1 MKSIYLLLLINTY
14 AVFSF
19 NYLKFNNK
27 FRTKKSI
34 LFSNKYN
41 NIYLNKNNSRV
52 LQTSIYLESL
62 EKKNIYNNPKIVTN
76 ISFDNI
82 MLYNNYIETI
92 YDNKNQF
99 LIIEFKNNTRHIY
112 YYINNYLH
120 INEIIKNSNIYYIN
134 LHDYPK
140 YIINSPFGFL
150 HLKKNNNN

>member
-1 MKSIYLLLLINTY
+1 MIFIYLLLLINIY
-14 AVFSF
+14 YVFSF

-27 FRTKKSI
+27 IKPKKSI
-34 LFSNKYN
+34 LFLNKNNN

-52 LQTSIYLESL
+52 LQTSTYLESL
-62 EKKNIYNNPKIVTN
+62 EKKEEFNNPKIITN

-92 YDNKNQF
+92 YDNKKKF
-99 LIIEFKNNTRHIY
+99 LIIEFKNNTRHVY

-134 LHDYPK
+134 LNDYPA
-140 YIINSPFGFL
+140 YIINSPFGFFTFE
-150 HLKKNNNN
+150 KK

>member
-52 LQTSIYLESL
+52 LQTSTYLESL
-62 EKKNIYNNPKIVTN
+62 EKKVIFNNQKIITN

>member
-1 MKSIYLLLLINTY
+1 MIFIYLLLLINIY
-14 AVFSF
+14 DVFSF

-27 FRTKKSI
+27 FRPQKTI
-34 LFSNKYN
+34 LFSNKYD

-52 LQTSIYLESL
+52 LQTSTYLESL
-62 EKKNIYNNPKIVTN
+62 EKKIILNNPKIVRN

-92 YDNKNQF
+92 YDNKNKF
-99 LIIEFKNNTRHIY
+99 LIIEFKNNTKHVY
-112 YYINNYLH
+112 YYINNYLN

-140 YIINSPFGFL
+140 YIINSPFGFFTFE
-150 HLKKNNNN
+150 KK

>member
-1 MKSIYLLLLINTY
+1 MIFIYLLLLINIY
-14 AVFSF
+14 DVFSF

-27 FRTKKSI
+27 FRSKKTI

-52 LQTSIYLESL
+52 LQTSTYLESL
-62 EKKNIYNNPKIVTN
+62 EKKVIFNNQKIITN

-92 YDNKNQF
+92 YDNKNKF
-99 LIIEFKNNTRHIY
+99 LIIEFKNNTRHVY

-120 INEIIKNSNIYYIN
+120 INEIIKNSNIYYIDLN
-134 LHDYPK
+134 DYPT
-140 YIINSPFGFL
+140 YIINSPFGFFTFE
-150 HLKKNNNN
+150 KK

>member
-1 MKSIYLLLLINTY
+1 MKFIYLLLFINTY

-52 LQTSIYLESL
+52 LQTSTYLESL
-62 EKKNIYNNPKIVTN
+62 EKKIILNNPKIVRN

-99 LIIEFKNNTRHIY
+99 LIIEFKNNTRHVY

>member
-1 MKSIYLLLLINTY
+1 MIFIYLLLLINIY
-14 AVFSF
+14 DVFSF

-27 FRTKKSI
+27 FRSKKTI

-52 LQTSIYLESL
+52 LQTSTYLESL
-62 EKKNIYNNPKIVTN
+62 EKKVIFNNPKIITN

-92 YDNKNQF
+92 YDNKNKF
-99 LIIEFKNNTRHIY
+99 LIIEFKNNTRHVY

-120 INEIIKNSNIYYIN
+120 INEIIKNSNIYYIDLN
-134 LHDYPK
+134 DYPT
-140 YIINSPFGFL
+140 YIINSPFGFFTFE
-150 HLKKNNNN
+150 KK

>member
-1 MKSIYLLLLINTY
+1 MKFIYLLLFINTY

-52 LQTSIYLESL
+52 LQTSTYLESL
-62 EKKNIYNNPKIVTN
+62 EKKKTFNNPKIVTN

-99 LIIEFKNNTRHIY
+99 LIIEFKNNTRHVY

-120 INEIIKNSNIYYIN
+120 INEIINNSNIYYIN

>member
-1 MKSIYLLLLINTY
+1 MIFIYLLLLINIY
-14 AVFSF
+14 DVFSF

-27 FRTKKSI
+27 FRSKKTI

-52 LQTSIYLESL
+52 LQTSTYLESL
-62 EKKNIYNNPKIVTN
+62 EKKITFNNPKIVTN

-92 YDNKNQF
+92 YDNKNKF
-99 LIIEFKNNTRHIY
+99 LIIEFKNNTRHVY

-120 INEIIKNSNIYYIN
+120 IDEIIKNSNIYYIN

-140 YIINSPFGFL
+140 YIINSPFGFFTFE
-150 HLKKNNNN
+150 KK

>member
-1 MKSIYLLLLINTY
+1 
-14 AVFSF
+14 
-19 NYLKFNNK
+19 
-27 FRTKKSI
+27 
-34 LFSNKYN
+34 
-41 NIYLNKNNSRV
+41 
-52 LQTSIYLESL
+52 
-62 EKKNIYNNPKIVTN
+62 
-76 ISFDNI
+76 

-99 LIIEFKNNTRHIY
+99 LIIEFKNNTRHVY

-120 INEIIKNSNIYYIN
+120 INEIINNSNIYYIN

>member
-1 MKSIYLLLLINTY
+1 MIFIYLLLLINIY
-14 AVFSF
+14 YVFSF

-27 FRTKKSI
+27 FKPKKSI
-34 LFSNKYN
+34 LFLNKNN

-52 LQTSIYLESL
+52 LQTSTYLESL
-62 EKKNIYNNPKIVTN
+62 EKKKVFNNPKIITN

-92 YDNKNQF
+92 YDNKKKF
-99 LIIEFKNNTRHIY
+99 LIIEFKNNTRHVY

-134 LHDYPK
+134 LNDYPI
-140 YIINSPFGFL
+140 YIINSPFGFFTFE
-150 HLKKNNNN
+150 KK

>member
-52 LQTSIYLESL
+52 VQTSTYLESL
-62 EKKNIYNNPKIVTN
+62 EKKKTFNNPKIVTN

-99 LIIEFKNNTRHIY
+99 LIIEFKNNTRHVY

>member
-1 MKSIYLLLLINTY
+1 MKFIYLLLFINTY

-52 LQTSIYLESL
+52 LQTSTYLESL
-62 EKKNIYNNPKIVTN
+62 EKKKTFNNPKIVTN

-99 LIIEFKNNTRHIY
+99 LIIEFKNNTRHVY

>member
-1 MKSIYLLLLINTY
+1 MIFIYLLLLINIY
-14 AVFSF
+14 DVFSF

>member
-1 MKSIYLLLLINTY
+1 MIFIYLLLLINIY
-14 AVFSF
+14 DVFSF

-27 FRTKKSI
+27 FRSKKTI
-34 LFSNKYN
+34 LFENKYN

-52 LQTSIYLESL
+52 LQTSTYLESL
-62 EKKNIYNNPKIVTN
+62 EKKITLKNPKIVTN

-92 YDNKNQF
+92 YDNKNKF
-99 LIIEFKNNTRHIY
+99 LIIEFKNNTRHVY

-120 INEIIKNSNIYYIN
+120 IDEIIKNSNIYYIN

-140 YIINSPFGFL
+140 YIINSPFGFFTFE
-150 HLKKNNNN
+150 KK